1 MENHCLPIGDDTDLA
16 YREADVSA
24 PWRRYGQTRRREL
37 LEDDR
42 RKGGTK
48 FNLNT
53 SCSIHRYF
61 QVAQRVSDQLGDLYA
76 TLCTW

>member
-1 MENHCLPIGDDTDLA
+1 MEDECLPIGDDADLA
-16 YREADVSA
+16 YREVNVSSQ
-24 PWRRYGQTRRREL
+24 WRQYGQARRREL
-37 LEDDR
+37 LEDDG

-61 QVAQRVSDQLGDLYA
+61 QVAQRVSNQLGDI
-76 TLCTW
+76 